1 MNKAACCGL
10 AIVAIAAGCGSK
22 NWNVDRPDLR
32 EDINLGY
39 TFNENDVRL
48 VFEDMGEDALSA
60 PWIDEWVSSTE
71 ERPKIIIGPMNN
83 KTEEYIDTEL
93 FTRQFER
100 QMVSSRRVRV
110 LGDQNQREAIRKER
124 VDQQAFVRP
133 EDVKKVAN
141 ELGAD
146 FMVLGDLGQ
155 IRQDSVDR
163 KTVIQY
169 YQINLEMIDVET
181 LEKVWIGTTEIR
193 KRARR

>member
-1 MNKAACCGL
+1 MKMTTTLAATLLLLG
-10 AIVAIAAGCGSK
+10 GCASD
-22 NWNVDRPDLR
+22 NWEVDRVDLR
-32 EDINLGY
+32 DDVNLDSN
-39 TFNENDVRL
+39 FNENDVRL
-48 VFEDMGEDALSA
+48 VFEEMGEDALSR
-60 PWIDEWVSSTE
+60 PWVENWQESTG

-100 QMVSSRRVRV
+100 QMVNSGRVRV
-110 LGDQNQREAIRKER
+110 LGDQNQRAAIRKER

-146 FMVLGDLGQ
+146 FMVLGDIGQ

-163 KTVIQY
+163 KTKIQY
-169 YQINLEMIDVET
+169 YQVNLEMVDVET
-181 LEKVWIGTTEIR
+181 LEKVWIGTKEIR